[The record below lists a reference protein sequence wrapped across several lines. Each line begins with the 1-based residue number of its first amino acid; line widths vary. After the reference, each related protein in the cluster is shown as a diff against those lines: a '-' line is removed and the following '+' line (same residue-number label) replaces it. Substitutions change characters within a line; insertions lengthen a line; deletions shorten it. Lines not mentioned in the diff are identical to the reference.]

1 MIAGV
6 QIAKGYPFGR
16 IPCNKEPYH
25 CDMKHFLYLVTYC
38 IIHPGSENIATN
50 GISQS
55 SESIDDIPE
64 EGPANHTAPPTPRH
78 AEPRPPSSAHH
89 SPLPSRFTPAAHK
102 GHRRTGSD
110 PFSFRPTSIPLRAIN
125 RFSAGGAS
133 PGGSGHPVDLNGI
146 DFRGE
151 AITFKATTAGII
163 ASLSHCIETMARR
176 EDYWQKK
183 FDKVYN
189 M

>member
-1 MIAGV
+1 MNIHALSL
-6 QIAKGYPFGR
+6 P
-16 IPCNKEPYH
+16 
-25 CDMKHFLYLVTYC
+25 LYTGTA
-38 IIHPGSENIATN
+38 PENLTN
-50 GISQS
+50 GISHS

-64 EGPANHTAPPTPRH
+64 EGPAHHTAPSTPRH
-78 AEPRPPSSAHH
+78 IEPRPPSSVHH
-89 SPLPSRFTPAAHK
+89 SPLPSRFTPQAQK

-110 PFSFRPTSIPLRAIN
+110 PFAFRPNVVPMRALG
-125 RFSAGGAS
+125 RPHVSVSGAS
-133 PGGSGHPVDLNGI
+133 GSGHTIDLSGI

-183 FDKVYN
+183 FDKVRHT
-189 M
+189 

>member
-1 MIAGV
+1 M
-6 QIAKGYPFGR
+6 
-16 IPCNKEPYH
+16 
-25 CDMKHFLYLVTYC
+25 YLL
-38 IIHPGSENIATN
+38 HAGSENITN

-78 AEPRPPSSAHH
+78 TEPRPPSSAHH
-89 SPLPSRFTPAAHK
+89 SPLPSRFTPAAQK

-110 PFSFRPTSIPLRAIN
+110 PFTFRPTSIPLRAIN
-125 RFSAGGAS
+125 RFSVGGAS
-133 PGGSGHPVDLNGI
+133 PSGSGQPVDLNGI

-183 FDKVYN
+183 FDKVHTKEKC
-189 M
+189 

>member
-1 MIAGV
+1 M
-6 QIAKGYPFGR
+6 
-16 IPCNKEPYH
+16 
-25 CDMKHFLYLVTYC
+25 
-38 IIHPGSENIATN
+38 
-50 GISQS
+50 
-55 SESIDDIPE
+55 
-64 EGPANHTAPPTPRH
+64 
-78 AEPRPPSSAHH
+78 EPRPPLSAHH

-110 PFSFRPTSIPLRAIN
+110 PFSFRPTSVPLKAIN

-133 PGGSGHPVDLNGI
+133 PSLSGHPVDLNGI

-163 ASLSHCIETMARR
+163 ASLSNCIETMARR

-183 FDKVYN
+183 FDKVGYAHGSSKIKKEHTLLYN
-189 M
+189 CIEKSILKERNREGGAVPKSIRGYAL